1 MCNSGYISFSWAR
14 FVINLNLI
22 KYNISYYLI
31 FEDNMRKI
39 GKKKRIFWDD
49 HKYLE
54 FITNKSQHYILHIRQ
69 KICAINVMLR
79 KKIY

>member
-1 MCNSGYISFSWAR
+1 
-14 FVINLNLI
+14 
-22 KYNISYYLI
+22 
-31 FEDNMRKI
+31 MRKI

-79 KKIY
+79 KKKY

>member
-1 MCNSGYISFSWAR
+1 
-14 FVINLNLI
+14 
-22 KYNISYYLI
+22 
-31 FEDNMRKI
+31 MRKI
-39 GKKKRIFWDD
+39 GEKKRIFWDD

-79 KKIY
+79 KKKY